1 MTLSRY
7 TKAPQHTLCLSLLCL
22 SLALAPSCSG
32 PPPKPKAPPTDVE
45 SKHKMVNPLET
56 GDDADDGMQV
66 EGTLGQLDQV
76 SIQEGLTPRMAPV
89 TACFNRRVARKP
101 YLGGQVDLSFRVAR
115 DGALKTLSM
124 TASSV
129 GDYAVEQC
137 IRQEMRKAS
146 FSRPRGGEAEFTYSL
161 TFQGRYSPLV
171 WDPGMVKDEINK
183 NLEEL
188 LTKKEGRKKK
198 TTLSAPRGLVVTF
211 YVNRRGRVIT
221 AGLVAEEPIDEE
233 FAAAFIEN
241 LKRVEFVDPQQ
252 RYAKVTYTW

>member
-7 TKAPQHTLCLSLLCL
+7 TKAPQQILFLSLLSW
-22 SLALAPSCSG
+22 SLVMAPGCSG
-32 PPPKPKAPPTDVE
+32 PPPKPKAPPTEVE
-45 SKHKMVNPLET
+45 SKHKMVNPLEV
-56 GDDADDGMQV
+56 GDEAEDGMQV

-76 SIQEGLTPRMAPV
+76 SIQEGLAPRMTAV

-101 YLGGQVDLSFRVAR
+101 YLGGQVDLGFRVAR
-115 DGALKTLSM
+115 DGALKKLTM

-137 IRQEMRKAS
+137 IRQEMQKAS

-188 LTKKEGRKKK
+188 LTKKEGRKK
-198 TTLSAPRGLVVTF
+198 TTLSAPNGLVVTF
-211 YVNRRGRVIT
+211 YVNRRGRVTT
-221 AGLVAEEPIDEE
+221 AGLVAEDPIDEE

-241 LKRVEFVDPQQ
+241 LKRIEFVDPQS
-252 RYAKVTYTW
+252 RCAKVTYTW